1 MISLIKRY
9 ITEMIYKIKLN
20 STECNYIDIYIYDK
34 MYDIIDLIKNTDDY
48 YNTEVNKLI
57 QYIKYYFNK
66 YIKYF
71 DSYNFK
77 KYDYDEI
84 TKVLETCILSIQA
97 IEKIDNKI
105 KYLV

>member
-1 MISLIKRY
+1 MISLIKRN
-9 ITEMIYKIKLN
+9 IIEMMYKINLN
-20 STECNYIDIYIYDK
+20 STDCNYIDIYIYDK
-34 MYDIIDLIKNTDDY
+34 MHDVMDLIKETEDY
-48 YNTEVNKLI
+48 YNTEVKNLI
-57 QYIKYYFNK
+57 QYIKYYFNR